1 MQIQQESAE
10 GTSENDVL
18 YAIKNVSMN
27 LGVITPGNF
36 EQACQLIYVPL
47 YSCTL
52 NCSAALLMLELY
64 AMKVAVVDYA
74 WTSRATVFP
83 VVAWLLPSSE
93 PTLVPSTLDYEG
105 SSGQYFFPLRKRYL
119 GMVYSYQ
126 YLGMEP
132 GSPRAHTE

>member
-1 MQIQQESAE
+1 
-10 GTSENDVL
+10 
-18 YAIKNVSMN
+18 
-27 LGVITPGNF
+27 
-36 EQACQLIYVPL
+36 
-47 YSCTL
+47 
-52 NCSAALLMLELY
+52 MLELY
-64 AMKVAVVDYA
+64 AMKVAVVDHA

-105 SSGQYFFPLRKRYL
+105 SSGQYFFPLLKRYL
-119 GMVYSYQ
+119 GMVYQ